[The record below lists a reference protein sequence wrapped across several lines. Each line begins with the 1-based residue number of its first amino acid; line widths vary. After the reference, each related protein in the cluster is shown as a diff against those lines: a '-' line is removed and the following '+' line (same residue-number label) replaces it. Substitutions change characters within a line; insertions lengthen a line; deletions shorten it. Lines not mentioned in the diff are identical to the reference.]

1 VPKGATIELSPSG
14 ADTGATAYLGVS
26 GGLAPVAPATGHP
39 ELVASESTD
48 IRAGLGGFGRAVAA
62 GDVLARAGRPG
73 TPQRWP
79 GRPRY
84 GRRALL
90 RLHPGPQ
97 HEAKAFAALIGG
109 RFDIASRDRTGARLE
124 GPMVPLSRHDVR
136 SQGVPWGAVQVP
148 ADGQPIV
155 LLADRGRTG
164 GYAVPAVVDP
174 RDLWQL
180 AQARPGSEVW
190 FVPPR

>member
-1 VPKGATIELSPSG
+1 
-14 ADTGATAYLGVS
+14 
-26 GGLAPVAPATGHP
+26 
-39 ELVASESTD
+39 
-48 IRAGLGGFGRAVAA
+48 
-62 GDVLARAGRPG
+62 
-73 TPQRWP
+73 
-79 GRPRY
+79 
-84 GRRALL
+84 
-90 RLHPGPQ
+90 LHPGLQ
-97 HEAKAFAALIGG
+97 HDPVALEALLSG
-109 RFDIASRDRTGARLE
+109 RFVVGSRDRTGARLA
-124 GPMVPLSRHDVR
+124 GPPIHLARHDVR

-190 FVPPR
+190 FVPADAFR